1 MSETSSSE
9 QETPETENVTAEEAN
24 VAPSTP
30 DVEDVNRADGDSA
43 APAADSDV
51 DPDSESAVETES
63 GSDVDPDAVAA
74 ADAADAESDAEPAAE
89 SVDTESEGT
98 DAAEGEPA
106 TAEDVDPAEEFKSE
120 LRMQEG
126 DWYVIHSYAGYEN
139 RVKQN
144 LENRAVSL
152 NLEDYIFEVQV
163 PMEDVIEIKNG
174 QRKQVRRVRIPGYVL
189 VRMELTDESWG
200 AVRHTPGVTG
210 FVGNAYD
217 PVPLSIDEVFTM
229 LAPIFEERQAEAA
242 ASEGPSREQATAAA
256 PITEVEFEV
265 GESVLVK
272 EGSFEGHPATIQE
285 IRPDSQKLTV
295 LLSIF
300 ERDVPVELGFDQ
312 VSKL

>member
-1 MSETSSSE
+1 MSDTSSPE
-9 QETPETENVTAEEAN
+9 QETPETQNATPEE
-24 VAPSTP
+24 S
-30 DVEDVNRADGDSA
+30 SA
-43 APAADSDV
+43 APVGEDVENETSAVSADDASTDDAPADETPDEDAASGEGDAEASDDSASTDDDSAAADSD
-51 DPDSESAVETES
+51 
-63 GSDVDPDAVAA
+63 
-74 ADAADAESDAEPAAE
+74 
-89 SVDTESEGT
+89 DTEE
-98 DAAEGEPA
+98 AP
-106 TAEDVDPAEEFKSE
+106 AEDEVDPAEEFKSE
-120 LRMQEG
+120 LRMLEG

-144 LENRAVSL
+144 LENRSISL
-152 NLEDYIFEVQV
+152 NLEEFIFESQV
-163 PMEDVIEIKNG
+163 PMEDVVEIKNG

-217 PVPLSIDEVFTM
+217 PTPLSIDEVFTM

-242 ASEGPSREQATAAA
+242 AAEGVQAEQAAKSA
-256 PITEVEFEV
+256 PITEVEYEV

-285 IRPDSQKLTV
+285 IRPESQKLTV

-300 ERDVPVELGFDQ
+300 ERDVPVELSFDQ